1 MTTATT
7 GDAGQTPP
15 GTAHR
20 AKELFDV
27 YTKGLKASDLQL
39 LFTRDT
45 REAYEF
51 FARHIDPREF
61 EGLPWHRRVVV
72 RLRLFFTAFTMKLSP
87 ARRIVYAASIIFAV
101 AGFFSLMRLRL
112 AQTEIGRV
120 NVVFP
125 GLALPD
131 GMMSLLIAFALVNL
145 LVLLEVADRL
155 SLKNDLEIAREIQKA
170 MLPPGR
176 FRAPGVDVVGL
187 SRPANT
193 VGGDFYEILP
203 LGDGRLVTAV
213 GDVAGKGSPA
223 ALLMALLLAMMRTLA
238 DERLAPAAL
247 MARLNI
253 QVCRQ
258 APGSRFITVFYSVFD
273 TATGELTYV
282 NAGHTPPLVLRG
294 DGTVERLQDG
304 GMALG
309 MFEGSQY
316 QTGRAC
322 LQPDDLLAI
331 YSDGI
336 TEAENPTGQPFDE
349 RGLQDVLHTERRN
362 NMAAIGAAVV
372 RAVEVHTGDVRFAD
386 DLTLLLLRRSHVP
399 AAAGV

>member
-1 MTTATT
+1 MKKSSRLREWA
-7 GDAGQTPP
+7 
-15 GTAHR
+15 
-20 AKELFDV
+20 DV
-27 YTKGLKASDLQL
+27 YVRDLKAADLQR

-72 RLRLFFTAFTMKLSP
+72 QLRLFFTAFTMKLSP
-87 ARRIVYAASIIFAV
+87 ARRMVYAASIVFAA
-101 AGFFSLMRLRL
+101 AGFIALMRLRF
-112 AQTEIGRV
+112 AQAEIGRI

-125 GLALPD
+125 GLSLPD
-131 GMMSLLIAFALVNL
+131 GLVSLLIAFALVNL

-238 DERLAPAAL
+238 DERLEPAAL

-273 TATGELTYV
+273 TSTGELTYV

-294 DGTVERLQDG
+294 DGTVDRLQDG

-309 MFEGSQY
+309 MFEGSEY
-316 QTGRAC
+316 QTGRVC
-322 LQPDDLLAI
+322 LKPADLLAI

-336 TEAENPTGQPFDE
+336 TEAENPAGLPFDE
-349 RGLQDVLHTERRN
+349 RGLQDVLHSERRN

-372 RAVEVHTGDVRFAD
+372 RAVEVHTADVRFAD
-386 DLTLLLLRRSHVP
+386 DLTLLLLRRSTVP
-399 AAAGV
+399 AVAGV